1 MLLGKALSG
10 FGFPAMCLAMYTLG
24 ILDSHFDPLGQAW
37 VAVPELGSTARERRS
52 QALSRH
58 AVQGSTVAHVFGF

>member
-1 MLLGKALSG
+1 MSL
-10 FGFPAMCLAMYTLG
+10 AMCALG
-24 ILDSHFDPLGQAW
+24 VLDSHFDPLGKAW
-37 VAVPELGSTARERRS
+37 VAVPELWSTARERRS